1 MTKIRIEI
9 EFEGDSDPEE
19 LFSSIEEALV
29 QFKHKGL
36 VFATTGEE
44 QPIMVTDW
52 NNEWESDGFRPA
64 PNELEWGNEDH
75 AEKWQ
80 EIVDAT
86 AEKETK

>member
-9 EFEGDSDPEE
+9 EFEGPTDPEE

-29 QFKHKGL
+29 QFRYKGL
-36 VFATTGEE
+36 IFATTGED

-52 NNEWESDGFRPA
+52 NTEWKPE
-64 PNELEWGNEDH
+64 ELEWGNEDH

-80 EIVDAT
+80 EIVDKVIE